1 MALLRQV
8 VTTDRESSPR
18 CRESSRHPA
27 SQSPCPIGV
36 QKERRFLHRGIV
48 AASMKLNLAASKAVK
63 EKKLGQNL
71 GKELKQFRQEITV
84 AGL

>member
-1 MALLRQV
+1 
-8 VTTDRESSPR
+8 
-18 CRESSRHPA
+18 
-27 SQSPCPIGV
+27 
-36 QKERRFLHRGIV
+36 
-48 AASMKLNLAASKAVK
+48 MKLNLAASKAVK